1 MWRPLAVGSL
11 FFPGL
16 FAACIRGLA
25 WIDPAWS
32 LKERILLSGRLVSS
46 VQAIM
51 ATVSGIVVV
60 LNCKDVV
67 YSRHWVARE
76 YVGVLVSYMAY
87 DIYVMYLCHWHKSE
101 ERGEAAPKHSWASLG
116 AFLRKERLMVT
127 HHLFI
132 LVVLTPVAVHLR
144 GELGDFFVGCIFTAE
159 LSTPFVSLG
168 KILMQLQMQDSLL
181 HKANGLLILLTFF
194 LCRIALFPFMYWS
207 YARQVGLPV
216 YKVPFRIPFHCNV
229 ANALLIA
236 PQLYWFF
243 LICRKAAG
251 LYRHRTPQE
260 AAKLR

>member
-1 MWRPLAVGSL
+1 CDFVIRNPAYLSYLVCCVIQKNRIITITIIIIIIIDIVFLMSCSW
-11 FFPGL
+11 
-16 FAACIRGLA
+16 AA
-25 WIDPAWS
+25 
-32 LKERILLSGRLVSS
+32 RI
-46 VQAIM
+46 
-51 ATVSGIVVV
+51 
-60 LNCKDVV
+60 
-67 YSRHWVARE
+67 RHWVARE